1 MGKWQ
6 TVTTIE
12 SPVRAEIIKGVLEQH
27 GIMAMVI
34 NKKESVYHIHGHYEI
49 LVLRDQA
56 LQAANIIKNE
66 ITF

>member
-6 TVTTIE
+6 TVAEIN

-27 GIMAMVI
+27 GILAMVV
-34 NKKESVYHIHGHYEI
+34 NKKESVYQIHGHYEI
-49 LVLRDQA
+49 LVPREEALR
-56 LQAANIIKNE
+56 AANIIENE